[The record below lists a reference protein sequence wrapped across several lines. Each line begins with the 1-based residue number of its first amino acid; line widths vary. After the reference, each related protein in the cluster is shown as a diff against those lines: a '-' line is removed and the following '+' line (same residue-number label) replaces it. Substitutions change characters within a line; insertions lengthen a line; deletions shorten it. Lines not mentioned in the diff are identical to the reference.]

1 LELSTEKNGQS
12 FSQCLGN
19 SFRQTV
25 AGIFADP
32 RMTATVM
39 QEGHLSATKAR
50 IQADEGEYIL
60 VAQDTTYY
68 NYSGQQ
74 AMAGRGKIQGNIKG
88 IMQHN
93 LLALSETG
101 MPLGL
106 LGQEYWSRESSH
118 PYQGERESEKWGK
131 GLALVNR
138 ELGGTGKKV
147 VLIQAREADIF
158 AFFQAERAPGVELLV
173 RVHEP
178 RKMEVVHSGEVAK
191 LAEMRGKLPIVGEQ
205 RVVITRQNKEITL
218 VLALQGGAVNVR
230 SGTGEQT
237 QGLALVIAQEVA
249 SFDSQGKSV
258 FDPEQRVIWYLL
270 TSLPVTKVEE
280 MERWTYFY
288 ALRWRIERLHYTLKS
303 GALDVEKLQFDD
315 LTTTL
320 NALAFYSIVAWQ
332 ILAIVYLT
340 RHAQDAVATK
350 CFTEQEIKVLEA
362 TSKKPLPTVKAATLA
377 LAKLVGFAPSKRQ
390 PLPGIKMLAMALE
403 RFHYLK
409 LGFQANSS

>member
-1 LELSTEKNGQS
+1 
-12 FSQCLGN
+12 
-19 SFRQTV
+19 
-25 AGIFADP
+25 
-32 RMTATVM
+32 MTTTVM
-39 QEGHLSATKAR
+39 QEGHWSATKAR
-50 IQADEGEYIL
+50 IQADEGEYLL

-74 AMAGRGKIQGNIKG
+74 AMAGLGKIQGNIKG

-106 LGQEYWSRESSH
+106 VGQEYWSRESSH
-118 PYQGERESEKWGK
+118 PYQGEKESEKWGK
-131 GLALVNR
+131 GLAIVNR

-147 VLIQAREADIF
+147 VLIQDREADIF

-230 SGTGEQT
+230 SGTGQQT
-237 QGLALVIAQEVA
+237 QGLALVIAQEIA
-249 SFDSQGKSV
+249 SFDSQGKSI

-280 MERWTYFY
+280 MERWTSFY

-315 LTTTL
+315 MTTTL

-340 RHAQDAVATK
+340 RHEQDAVATK

-409 LGFQANSS
+409 LGFLANSS

>member
-1 LELSTEKNGQS
+1 
-12 FSQCLGN
+12 
-19 SFRQTV
+19 
-25 AGIFADP
+25 
-32 RMTATVM
+32 M
-39 QEGHLSATKAR
+39 QAGHLSATKER
-50 IQADEGEYIL
+50 IQADNGEYLL

-74 AMAGRGKIQGNIKG
+74 AMAGLGKIQGNVKG

-101 MPLGL
+101 LPLGL
-106 LGQEYWSRESSH
+106 LGQEYWSRESRH
-118 PYQGERESEKWGK
+118 PYQGEKESEKWGK

-147 VLIQAREADIF
+147 VLIQDREADIF
-158 AFFQAERAPGVELLV
+158 AFFQAERVPGIELLV

-178 RKMEVVHSGEVAK
+178 RKMAVVHSGEVAK
-191 LAEMRGKLPIVGEQ
+191 LAEMPGKLPVVGEK

-237 QGLALVIAQEVA
+237 QGLALVIAEEIA
-249 SFDSQGKSV
+249 SFDSQGQSN

-270 TSLPVTKVEE
+270 TSLPVTNVEE
-280 MERWTYFY
+280 MARVTYFY
-288 ALRWRIERLHYTLKS
+288 SLRWRVERLHYTLKS

-315 LTTTL
+315 VTTTL

-340 RHAQDAVATK
+340 RHAQDEVATK
-350 CFTEQEIKVLEA
+350 CFTQQELTILET
-362 TSKKPLPTVKAATLA
+362 TSNKSLPTVKAATLA

-390 PLPGIKMLAMALE
+390 PMPGIKMLAMALE

-409 LGFQANSS
+409 LGFLANSS

>member
-1 LELSTEKNGQS
+1 
-12 FSQCLGN
+12 
-19 SFRQTV
+19 
-25 AGIFADP
+25 
-32 RMTATVM
+32 M
-39 QEGHLSATKAR
+39 QEGHLSATKER
-50 IQADEGEYIL
+50 IQADEGEYLL

-74 AMAGRGKIQGNIKG
+74 AMAGLGKIQGNIKG

-106 LGQEYWSRESSH
+106 LGQEYWSRESRH
-118 PYQGERESEKWGK
+118 PYQGKKESEKWGK
-131 GLALVNR
+131 GLAIVKR
-138 ELGGTGKKV
+138 EWGGTGQKV
-147 VLIQAREADIF
+147 VLIQDREADIF

-191 LAEMRGKLPIVGEQ
+191 LEEMQGKLPVVGEK
-205 RVVITRQNKEITL
+205 RVVITRQNKEVTL

-230 SGTGEQT
+230 SGTGQQT
-237 QGLALVIAQEVA
+237 QGLALVIAEEVD
-249 SFDSQGKSV
+249 SFDSQGKSI
-258 FDPEQRVIWYLL
+258 FDPEQRVSWYLL
-270 TSLPVTKVEE
+270 TSLPVTNVLE
-280 MERWTYFY
+280 MERWTSFY

-315 LTTTL
+315 VTTTL

-340 RHAQDAVATK
+340 RHESDAVATK
-350 CFTEQEIKVLEA
+350 CFTPQELTILAA
-362 TSKKPLPTVKAATLA
+362 TSKKPLPTVRAATLA
-377 LAKLVGFAPSKRQ
+377 LAKLVGFAPCKRQ

-403 RFHYLK
+403 RFHYFK